1 MNTMPN
7 TQETNS
13 CKVMDISNRN
23 SNYKNRCV
31 KLRKEIREPVQPIKD
46 ISDIQKAKDYLFNRE
61 GRYSITNK
69 RDYAIFVLMINIAK
83 RAGDVLN
90 LTVNDILNKNG
101 TFKKE
106 IWIITEKKQKQE
118 VFSLSS
124 SAQEALTLYFEE
136 HPEILED
143 RNNGLFPSRQ
153 SNGKSMGYNNLYAI
167 FKGIEKKINEDKD
180 DNNKVHVATHS
191 ARKTWAYHTTVNNK
205 DDAYI
210 VKHVSKVLG
219 HKDEAT
225 TNHYL
230 GFDRDTTV
238 KLFQNNGL

>member
-191 ARKTWAYHTTVNNK
+191 ARKTWAYQTVMKNK
-205 DDAYI
+205 DNRYI
-210 VKHVSKVLG
+210 IKQVSHTLG
-219 HKDEAT
+219 HNSEET
-225 TNHYL
+225 TSHYL
-230 GFDRDTTV
+230 GFDTEETI

>member
-1 MNTMPN
+1 MNTMSN

-13 CKVMDISNRN
+13 CNIMDISNRN

-46 ISDIQKAKDYLFNRE
+46 LADIQKAKDYLFYKE

-69 RDYAIFVLMINIAK
+69 RDYAIFVLMINVAR
-83 RAGDVLN
+83 RAGDILK
-90 LTVNDILNKNG
+90 LTVGDVLNKNG

-106 IWIITEKKQKQE
+106 IWMITEKRQHQE
-118 VFSLSS
+118 VISLSS

-136 HPEILED
+136 HPEILSD

-153 SNGKSMGYNNLYAI
+153 SGNKSMGYNNLYAI
-167 FKGIEKKINEDKD
+167 YKNIENKINENKD
-180 DNNKVHVATHS
+180 ENNKTHISTHS

-225 TNHYL
+225 TSHYL